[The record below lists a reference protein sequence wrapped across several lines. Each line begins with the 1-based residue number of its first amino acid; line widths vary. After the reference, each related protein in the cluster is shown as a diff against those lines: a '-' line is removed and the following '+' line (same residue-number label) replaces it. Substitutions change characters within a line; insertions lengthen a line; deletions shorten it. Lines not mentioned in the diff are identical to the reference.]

1 MADDLRIYELADT
14 QAAYDPDIVV
24 AVDDAGFSNT
34 KQMPIDAIYKKIDFL
49 DAAGTFNPATSNL
62 RLSDGG
68 GVADERNVT
77 VNNLLSNS
85 DVVTTLKSVLTLNT
99 TLLAFSG
106 TSDTGVTATDLD
118 GSRRDKVQ
126 VVTGQIT
133 VTSGAALGSE
143 LYIRTITDYASPGY
157 NMYYSC
163 NVTVNATESGTGRIA
178 TDGKIYITPMRAGV
192 WRFNVTIIG
201 A

>member
-157 NMYYSC
+157 NM
-163 NVTVNATESGTGRIA
+163 
-178 TDGKIYITPMRAGV
+178 
-192 WRFNVTIIG
+192 
-201 A
+201 